1 MAYSSL
7 TRLPQTDTLIAALT
21 ALRLGSFSAAAIEL
35 GITHAAVSRRIAV
48 VEEWAGERLFE
59 RHGRGVLPT
68 PNGQRILTRIG
79 VALDQIA
86 LLGHVGKVRRK
97 LPTVR
102 LSVTP
107 SFARYWLFPRVTS
120 LEGQPPTVRLEIVA
134 GLTSADLRG
143 GEVDLAIRYGRG
155 NWKVGTEQKLYDETL
170 IPVVA
175 RSLHQGRSGV
185 QAGDIAKWPLLHAS
199 DATNWKAWMAAHG
212 QSLTTKGSDRVLAD
226 YAITLDAALAGLGV
240 ALWIRELHGLPEGLV
255 AFDKFPAKSP
265 LGYYLLSRAG
275 DVDSPASGVASRILA
290 AR

>member
-7 TRLPQTDTLIAALT
+7 TRLPPTDNLAAALT

-68 PNGQRILTRIG
+68 PSGQRILTRIG

-86 LLGHVGKVRRK
+86 LLGLAGKVERK

-107 SFARYWLFPRVTS
+107 SFTRYWLLPRFLS
-120 LEGQPPTVRLEIVA
+120 LEGQSPIIRLEIVA
-134 GLTSADLRG
+134 GLTHADLLG

-155 NWKVGTEQKLYDETL
+155 NWKVGTERKLYDETL

-175 RSLHQGRSGV
+175 KSLLRGRSKI
-185 QAGDIAKWPLLHAS
+185 QAKDIAKWPLLHAG
-199 DATNWKAWMAAHG
+199 DATNWKSWATAHAHK
-212 QSLTTKGSDRVLAD
+212 LTTKSSDRILAD
-226 YAITLDAALAGLGV
+226 YAIAIDAATAGLGV

-255 AFDKFPAKSP
+255 AFDEFPAQSP

-275 DVDSPASGVASRILA
+275 DVDSPTSGVASRILA

>member
-7 TRLPQTDTLIAALT
+7 TKLPSTDSLVAALT
-21 ALRLGSFSAAAIEL
+21 ALRLGSFSAAASEL
-35 GITHAAVSRRIAV
+35 GITHAAVSRRIVV

-79 VALDQIA
+79 MALDQIA
-86 LLGHVGKVRRK
+86 LLGSAGKVGRT

-107 SFARYWLFPRVTS
+107 SFTRYWLLPRFSS
-120 LEGQPPTVRLEIVA
+120 LEGRPPVVRLEIVA
-134 GLTSADLRG
+134 GLTHADLLG

-170 IPVVA
+170 VPVVA
-175 RSLHQGRSGV
+175 KSLLQGRSKI
-185 QAGDIAKWPLLHAS
+185 QAKDIARWPLLHAG
-199 DATNWKAWMAAHG
+199 DATNWKAWAAAYDHK
-212 QSLTTKGSDRVLAD
+212 LTTKNSDRILGD
-226 YAITLDAALAGLGV
+226 YAIALDAALAGLGV
-240 ALWIRELHGLPEGLV
+240 ALWIRELHGLPDGLV
-255 AFDKFPAKSP
+255 AFDEFPALSP
-265 LGYYLLSRAG
+265 LAYYLLSRTG
-275 DVDSPASGVASRILA
+275 DIDSPASGVASRILA

>member
-7 TRLPQTDTLIAALT
+7 SRLPPTDNLAAALA

-59 RHGRGVLPT
+59 RHGRGVQPT
-68 PNGQRILTRIG
+68 PNGQRILTRIE

-86 LLGHVGKVRRK
+86 LLGHAGKAGRTR
-97 LPTVR
+97 PTVR
-102 LSVTP
+102 LAVTP
-107 SFARYWLFPRVTS
+107 SFTRYWLLPRFQS
-120 LEGQPPTVRLEIVA
+120 IEGNPSTVRLEIVA
-134 GLTSADLRG
+134 GLTHADLLG

-175 RSLHQGRSGV
+175 RSMLRGSAAIQPR
-185 QAGDIAKWPLLHAS
+185 DIARWPLLHGG
-199 DATNWKAWMAAHG
+199 DVTNWKSWATVHG
-212 QSLTTKGSDRVLAD
+212 HKLTAKGSDRILVD
-226 YAITLDAALAGLGV
+226 YAIAIDAALAGLGV
-240 ALWIRELHGLPEGLV
+240 ALWIRELHDLPEGLV
-255 AFDKFPAKSP
+255 AFDAFPAKSP
-265 LGYYLLSRAG
+265 LGYYLLSRTG